1 MQSFFPILFCMVYFT
16 SYITRINY
24 GAVISEVILDLGIT
38 KGAAGLA
45 VTGCFIT
52 YGLGQPFVGWLGD
65 HVPPK
70 YIITAGLIGTSIC
83 NFAASGQNSP
93 YVIAVI
99 WCINGF
105 CQSMMWPPL
114 VRIIAETM
122 PADNY
127 RKTCVNVITAA
138 NLGTVLVYLTA
149 PILIRFGSW
158 RMILILPACIAVT
171 VALIWQ
177 IFVKAGT
184 SARTAVT
191 TGAKADST
199 AKSGVNGSNAIA
211 PGASDSDTAALS
223 TANLCI
229 LSGVPFILG
238 AIILQGLLRDG
249 ITTWMPSYINEAFSL
264 GTGISILTTT
274 ILPLFAIACVRLSA
288 KVYSRCKNNELIASI
303 LFFAVAAICCLLLY
317 LCFDRIMISILL
329 MAVICGCTHAVN
341 QMLISNMPVRYAPF
355 GRVSTMSG
363 FFNAFTYIGSALS
376 AYGFAVLADH
386 FGWKPL
392 VLIWTLCSG
401 VGTLLCIANLKRWTA
416 FIRIN
421 E

>member
-1 MQSFFPILFCMVYFT
+1 MQSFLPILFCMVYFT

-83 NFAASGQNSP
+83 NFAASVQSSP
-93 YVIAVI
+93 YIIAAI

-127 RKTCVNVITAA
+127 RKTCVNVVTAA
-138 NLGTVLVYLTA
+138 NLGTVIVYMVSPA
-149 PILIRFGSW
+149 LIQFGSW
-158 RMILILPACIAVT
+158 RMILVLPACIAIT
-171 VALIWQ
+171 VALVWQ

-184 SARTAVT
+184 SAHIAATAADT
-191 TGAKADST
+191 KGGANT
-199 AKSGVNGSNAIA
+199 AKSGAS
-211 PGASDSDTAALS
+211 GASAPVS
-223 TANLCI
+223 TASLCI

-238 AIILQGLLRDG
+238 AIVLQGLLRDG
-249 ITTWMPSYINEAFSL
+249 ITTWMPSYISEAFSL

-303 LFFAVAAICCLLLY
+303 LFFAIAAVCCLLLY
-317 LCFDRIMISILL
+317 LCFDRILISVFL

-376 AYGFAVLADH
+376 AYGFAALAEIL
-386 FGWKPL
+386 GWKTL
-392 VLIWTLCSG
+392 VLIWALCAG
-401 VGTLLCIANLKRWTA
+401 AGTLLCIVNLKRWTA
-416 FIRIN
+416 FIRTN